1 MTDPSLEPILDDFR
15 KGLTLD
21 GAKRVFEDSM
31 ELVSEHLLHRAK
43 PEEYTKIR
51 VIRPLLELLGC
62 KLDDAERIFVGPR
75 GIKREIDYTFT
86 SKAGLR
92 YFLEAKA
99 MNADLFADKPDSGVN
114 QTLDALKLHDV
125 VKEFDFGI
133 ASDGIRWVLINTDR
147 KIVADIDVREDMGTL
162 RSIFHGEIRPEFD
175 RESISRKFYKWYSAL
190 LYGGKYEDHEGRS
203 RSIAKKDSLVE
214 SIQNVEDEADRE
226 HIAQAVMD
234 RLIFIRFLESK
245 RIIRDSIIEY
255 MQSLPDNA
263 VNPEM
268 KSLFFQVMNTDPT
281 HRGPVSEAFKDI
293 PYLNG
298 SLFIRNSSE
307 MKFSSFSDYWISV
320 PILREVFRFLDSFT
334 FTNKSGDSMESLDP
348 EILGYIFEMSMVS
361 KDRKGTGA
369 FYTPREITIFMS
381 REAIHSCFVSKVK
394 DYLRSKGY
402 PEPDV
407 DLIRTVDDVYNLSDI
422 RLADI
427 FGNVL
432 RHIRVCDNACGS
444 GAFLLA
450 AADVLFDIYYNVNA
464 KSGLSNT
471 EVAMKKLILAHNIFG
486 VDLNANA
493 VEIAKLRM
501 WLWVVDS
508 YKPRFVEALPNIDY
522 NVVAGDSLIG
532 YVSISDKLS
541 TTITLDDYG
550 ADEATVEVLLKEK
563 ESLIARYRS
572 QSGNEARASKLK
584 IDNINRRISGKL
596 SMAVYGAHAD
606 DIKCSS
612 MEFFALTPFHWGLEF
627 SEVFEEGGFDVILGN
642 PPYIQLQKMKDS
654 LAYQYYGR
662 SGFQTFAATGD
673 IYELFYERSRSIL
686 KPLSGILSY
695 ITSNSW
701 MRAKYGAKLRWFF
714 IHRTDPRFLI
724 DLTDLKVFSS
734 ATVESGIMSYKTIPD
749 KVERKTVSM
758 SSYQIKDNE
767 ELTDLTRTFNDNHI
781 ISTYSDSD
789 VWSLQSGIASEIM
802 SKMQNSGLKL
812 PELGITVRYGI
823 KTGCNTA
830 YLIDSQTRQRLID
843 EDPKSSEIIRPVYG
857 GRDIEQ
863 YSSSFKDRWILVV
876 HNGVK
881 KDGIP
886 RIDIEQYPAIKR
898 YMTKFMDQ
906 LESRSDKGDTPFN
919 LRNCAYLEEFDM
931 DKIAWIDLADKG
943 RFSLIEPG
951 YMLMDTTY
959 FFTTTMPEYILGI
972 LNSKPVTWYFGNI
985 CATSGAGTNRWKKQ
999 YVEQIPIPTNPPNK
1013 NIIKDLVTK
1022 MIQNPGDGCTSN
1034 QIDVEVCKA
1043 YGLDENEMKYILESN

>member
-31 ELVSEHLLHRAK
+31 ELVSENLLHRAK

-175 RESISRKFYKWYSAL
+175 REGISRKFYRWYSAL

-508 YKPRFVEALPNIDY
+508 YKPGFVEALPNIDY

-532 YVSISDKLS
+532 YVSIRDKLS

-642 PPYIQLQKMKDS
+642 PPYIQLQKMRGLSKS
-654 LAYQYYGR
+654 YYEKT
-662 SGFQTFAATGD
+662 GFKVFSNSGD
-673 IYELFYERSRSIL
+673 IYFLFYERSNQLL
-686 KPLSGILSY
+686 KDGGILTY

-701 MRAKYGAKLRWFF
+701 MKIDAGIKLRNYF
-714 IHRTDPRFLI
+714 IQCTEPVMLI
-724 DLTDLKVFSS
+724 DITDIQIFKD
-734 ATVESGIMSYKTIPD
+734 ATVECGILSYNKISIDESRLKTDVKVCTLGLSDDLAQIEGIVRNESILTSFEVD
-749 KVERKTVSM
+749 KSWIVAEPFETSIIQSVAKNGVTL
-758 SSYQIKDNE
+758 KDLGVKIN
-767 ELTDLTRTFNDNHI
+767 R
-781 ISTYSDSD
+781 
-789 VWSLQSGIASEIM
+789 
-802 SKMQNSGLKL
+802 
-812 PELGITVRYGI
+812 GIT
-823 KTGCNTA
+823 TGCNPVFV
-830 YLIDSQTRQRLID
+830 LD
-843 EDPKSSEIIRPVYG
+843 ENVKAKLEVDPRSSELIRPVLG
-857 GRDIEQ
+857 GRDIRKFKTP
-863 YSSSFKDRWILVV
+863 SSGHWLLTT
-876 HNGVK
+876 HNGDK
-881 KDGIP
+881 KRGIP
-886 RIDIEQYPAIKR
+886 PVDVNDYPEVKR
-898 YMTKFMDQ
+898 YLDQ
-906 LESRSDKGDTPFN
+906 YYDELEKRQDKGSTPYN
-919 LRNCAYLEEFDM
+919 LRNCAYMEDFDKT
-931 DKIAWIDLADKG
+931 KIAWIDLTDMG
-943 RFSLIEPG
+943 RFSIVEPG
-951 YMLMDTTY
+951 VMFTDSV
-959 FFTTTMPEYILGI
+959 FFMVCEEPNYLLGV
-972 LNSKPVTWYFGNI
+972 LNSSVVTWYFGHI

-999 YVEQIPIPTNPPNK
+999 FVEQIPIPVNPPNRAV
-1013 NIIKDLVTK
+1013 IEELVSR
-1022 MIQNPGDGCTSN
+1022 MIGNPEDKV
-1034 QIDVEVCKA
+1034 IAKALDIEVCKA
-1043 YGLDENEMKYILESN
+1043 YGLNEDEMKYILESN